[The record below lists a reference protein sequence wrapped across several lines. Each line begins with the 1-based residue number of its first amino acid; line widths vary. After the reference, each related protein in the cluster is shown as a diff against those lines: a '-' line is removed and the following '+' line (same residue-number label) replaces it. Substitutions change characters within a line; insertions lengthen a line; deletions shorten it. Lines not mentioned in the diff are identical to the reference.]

1 VIIGEFLRINMKT
14 KNSITH
20 HSKNAEEHYS
30 DLLFILDHPAMIL
43 NANGVVLDCNEAILE
58 LYALERIE
66 LINCNFFDL
75 CKAKNL
81 TIPFKELNKNQNASV
96 VSISNTDNN
105 STSTFQWSASKIIK
119 GKYKDS
125 FFLEGFDIS
134 KFLIASE
141 QEENLRKSIIDLIP
155 NHYIF
160 WKDKNSIYLGCNQAL
175 ALTLGFTSCTEIIGK
190 TDYDLP
196 TPKEQSDAYRADDRA
211 IMLSGKPKLN
221 IEEYQTLDDGK
232 TRVLSTS
239 KFPLFDNQGQVYG
252 ILAVYSDI
260 TERKNLEISLEQS
273 KNLAEAANTAK
284 TEFLANMRHDIRTPL
299 SGIVGFSE
307 ILKAESKE
315 PRIKE
320 YAENLVASSHAL
332 LHLMDEVLE
341 AIRVGSGEIPRLK
354 KKFDLPQTLQ
364 DVVALYTAKAHA
376 KRLKL
381 SFNIDNN
388 LPHFV
393 IGDKIRIHRI
403 ALELVGNALNFTDVG
418 EVRLSVELAKRE
430 NRDLVIKITVT
441 DTGMG
446 IPKEKQQEIYV
457 QFKRLT
463 PSYQGIYKGTGLG
476 LYVVK
481 QFVDELNGEI
491 YVDSEPHHGTSF
503 TCLIPLQEALL
514 NDASGIDN
522 MEDFKTEKTYMSPMT
537 HELFPAIDT
546 KKSFKAS
553 KVLVVED
560 NFIAQEVA
568 RALLSVLTCT
578 VDIASNGTDALELYD
593 KNHYDLILM
602 DIGLGDGMDGY
613 EVTHHIRNKKNKSNH
628 TPIIA
633 LTAHASEENKQRCIA
648 AGMDAVLTKPLTQ
661 AYAVDILKTFIPG
674 RRQSLL
680 ESSPPIRRE
689 LPDTDEE
696 LFQLEQ
702 FALLDCEEALKNC
715 GNNDTMLVE
724 LLNLM
729 ITQEVPAD
737 LEKMK
742 KAFAKKDYSLVEK
755 IAHKIKGG
763 AVYVGTIRMKYA
775 CQYLERYWKTGER
788 KLVDPLYHQAVKTIE
803 DSCLYIKDWLKKRHG
818 L

>member
-1 VIIGEFLRINMKT
+1 MKT
-14 KNSITH
+14 KKTVTH
-20 HSKNAEEHYS
+20 YSQNTEEHDS
-30 DLLFILDHPAMIL
+30 DLMLLLNHPAMIL
-43 NANGVVLDCNEAILE
+43 NAQGFVLDCNEAIIE
-58 LYALERIE
+58 LYALSRAE
-66 LINCNFFDL
+66 LINCNFFDV
-75 CKAKNL
+75 CKTKNL
-81 TIPFKELNKNQNASV
+81 TSPFNDFNANQNDSI
-96 VSISNTDNN
+96 VSIKNIHNNT
-105 STSTFQWSASKIIK
+105 TKTFQWAAKKITK
-119 GKYKDS
+119 GKYKD
-125 FFLEGFDIS
+125 FIFLEGFDIS
-134 KFLIASE
+134 KFLISSE
-141 QEENLRKSIIDLIP
+141 QEENLKKSIIDLIP

-160 WKDKNSIYLGCNQAL
+160 WKDRNSVYLGCNQAL
-175 ALTLGFTSCTEIIGK
+175 ASAVGLKSCSEIIGK

-196 TPKEQSDAYRADDRA
+196 TSKEQSDAYRADDRV
-211 IMLSGKPKLN
+211 IMDSGKPKLN
-221 IEEYQTLDDGK
+221 IEEYQTLSDGK

-252 ILAVYSDI
+252 VLAVYSDI
-260 TERKNLEISLEQS
+260 TERKNLEICLEQS
-273 KNLAEAANTAK
+273 KNLAESANTAK

-341 AIRVGSGEIPRLK
+341 AIRVGSGEIPKLK
-354 KKFDLPQTLQ
+354 RKFNLMQTLQ

-381 SFNIDNN
+381 AFNIDKK

-393 IGDKIRIHRI
+393 IGDKIRLHRI

-418 EVRLSVELAKRE
+418 QVTLSVELAKRE
-430 NRDLVIKITVT
+430 NRNLVVKITVT

-481 QFVDELNGEI
+481 QFIDELNGEI
-491 YVDSEPHHGTSF
+491 YVDSEPHHGTCFS
-503 TCLIPLQEALL
+503 CLIPLQEALL
-514 NDASGIDN
+514 NDASGIDTA
-522 MEDFKTEKTYMSPMT
+522 DDLKTEKTYLSPMT
-537 HELFPAIDT
+537 NKLFSTALDS
-546 KKSFKAS
+546 KKALKISR
-553 KVLVVED
+553 VLLVED

-568 RALLSVLTCT
+568 RALLSVLSCH
-578 VDIASNGTDALELYD
+578 VDIASNGTEALALYD

-602 DIGLGDGMDGY
+602 DIGLGEGMDGY
-613 EVTHHIRNKKNKSNH
+613 EVTHHIRNQKDNSKH

-633 LTAHASEENKQRCIA
+633 LTAHASDENKQRCIE

-661 AYAVDILKTFIPG
+661 AYAVDILKSFIPG

-680 ESSPPIRRE
+680 ETTPPNRCE
-689 LPDTDEE
+689 LPDSNDE

-715 GNNDTMLVE
+715 CNNYPMLIE
-724 LLNLM
+724 LLTLM
-729 ITQEVPAD
+729 TTQEVPAD
-737 LEKMK
+737 LASMK
-742 KAFAKKDYSLVEK
+742 KAFDNKDYPLVEK

-763 AVYVGTIRMKYA
+763 AVYVGTTRMKFA

-788 KLVDPLYHQAVKTIE
+788 KLFDQLYHQAVKTID
-803 DSCLYIKDWLKKRHG
+803 DSCSYINDWLKQQRS